1 VLGADGDV
9 LPGSEDAGDDA
20 GGEDAGGDDAGGE
33 EAGGDDAGGEE
44 AGGDDAG
51 GEEAGG
57 DDAGGEDAGG
67 DDAGGEEAG
76 GDDAGG
82 EDAGDLAGLDDS
94 VGCADDWDTTGVGG
108 MDVLED
114 RDRAGLRYAFGETGA
129 DAEGEA
135 EDDVRGPAAALP
147 DAEAGAVAT
156 APAPACGWRWL
167 GAGVWLAPIRA
178 KAATAEPATRPPV
191 RMAEAS
197 VREIRC
203 RPGPPAP
210 PRGGGPERGG

>member
-1 VLGADGDV
+1 VLDADGDV

-20 GGEDAGGDDAGGE
+20 GAEDAGGDDAGGE
-33 EAGGDDAGGEE
+33 EAGGDD

-82 EDAGDLAGLDDS
+82 EDAGGLVGLDDL
-94 VGCADDWDTTGVGG
+94 VGCADDWDTSGVGG
-108 MDVLED
+108 RDVLED
-114 RDRAGLRYAFGETGA
+114 RDRAGLRYTFGETCA
-129 DAEGEA
+129 DAEGGA
-135 EDDVRGPAAALP
+135 EDEVRGPDAALP
-147 DAEAGAVAT
+147 GAEAGEVAT

-167 GAGVWLAPIRA
+167 DAGVWLAPIRA

-191 RMAEAS
+191 ITAEAI

-210 PRGGGPERGG
+210 TRGG

>member
-1 VLGADGDV
+1 MLDADGDV

-20 GGEDAGGDDAGGE
+20 GGDDAGGDDAGG
-33 EAGGDDAGGEE
+33 DDAGG
-44 AGGDDAG
+44 D
-51 GEEAGG
+51 EAGG

-82 EDAGDLAGLDDS
+82 EDAGGLVGLDDL

-114 RDRAGLRYAFGETGA
+114 RDRAGLRYAFGETCA
-129 DAEGEA
+129 DAEGAA

-167 GAGVWLAPIRA
+167 DAGVWLAPIRA

-191 RMAEAS
+191 RTAEAI

-210 PRGGGPERGG
+210 PRGG